1 MLDRVFIEETNVFF
15 INDCIGLFQKYFD
28 SLCYPFKVL
37 HKHCFQ
43 FFLGAIVN
51 PKGKRKQ
58 CLVRKIFKG
67 QQRVLWYLLK
77 WPMRRRMGFQLARW
91 ITASE
96 VIHLKYF

>member
-43 FFLGAIVN
+43 FLN
-51 PKGKRKQ
+51 PKEKRKQ
-58 CLVRKIFKG
+58 CLVCKIVKG
-67 QQRVLWYLLK
+67 QQSIMVSFKMAYEAENGL
-77 WPMRRRMGFQLARW
+77 
-91 ITASE
+91 TTS
-96 VIHLKYF
+96 